1 MLREQA
7 SKLLQQARNRN
18 SEIGKKKEIAAKPG
32 PASSN
37 SKHESQEKEE
47 ASTSVETNSL
57 ENDEAPG
64 HRKGSLSQ
72 DIKSNPFTLV
82 RKKQLKELSPRHFL
96 KEKKTSLDSGQL
108 FVVLFIA
115 DIGLIILVLVRASSL
130 PSLPTSVPKT

>member
-18 SEIGKKKEIAAKPG
+18 SEIGKKKEIAAKPDL
-32 PASSN
+32 ASSN
-37 SKHESQEKEE
+37 SKDQCQENEE

-64 HRKGSLSQ
+64 QRKGSSSQ

-96 KEKKTSLDSGQL
+96 KEKKTSIDSGQL
-108 FVVLFIA
+108 FVALFISSFR
-115 DIGLIILVLVRASSL
+115 LMILGASSGTFL
-130 PSLPTSVPKT
+130 AIFTN